1 MPKQQLQE
9 MVRGYLGSEVSKPLA
24 LAKYVP
30 GLPFRN
36 HIAGLTRPNTT
47 YNILE
52 QALTDP
58 IYAKS
63 LLTREPALYSKP
75 NYFPTLY
82 NVLNGNQE

>member
-9 MVRGYLGSEVSKPLA
+9 MVRGYLGSEVSQPLA

-36 HIAGLTRPNTT
+36 HIAGLTWPNTT

-58 IYAKS
+58 IYAFVTINHRLFIVS
-63 LLTREPALYSKP
+63 LIIS
-75 NYFPTLY
+75 YFYITF
-82 NVLNGNQE
+82 